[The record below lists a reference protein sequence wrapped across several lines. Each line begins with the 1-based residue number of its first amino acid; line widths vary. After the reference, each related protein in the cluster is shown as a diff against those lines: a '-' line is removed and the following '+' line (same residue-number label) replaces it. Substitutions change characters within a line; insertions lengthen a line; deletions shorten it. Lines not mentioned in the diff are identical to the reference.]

1 MVNAMTL
8 FFSAKKML
16 NVPAIYIA
24 LFSWITVFPPI
35 SWGFD
40 LSFVDDPVEVDG
52 QRYILDSEQGTL
64 VINGVTAVCDK
75 NPSEP
80 LPAGLLLTVVL
91 QRGGS
96 AVTTHTT
103 QLNSGWNCSSSS
115 HCVRPVSY
123 TYSLPEPGFM
133 DYNLRSADN
142 YDFQLTLAADG
153 TEANTDNNILSSQQF
168 AYTVF
173 SGKLFFG
180 AEQTT
185 LLSLTFSGTQYIDP
199 YLYPVLG
206 SSTATWDG
214 EYGSLAFN
222 GSGLVVRV
230 DDQQYGFTS
239 DLTVI
244 QGEIVFDD
252 INQSG
257 IGGLTVHLAS
267 TALTPAGVVD
277 SSPSLELPPGHSAHF
292 IDGNGEILAAGHSSL
307 TFSQSTHTENGLEV
321 DLPPI
326 ALHGP
331 GLPFYLKIAAQNNL
345 DILNGDSLDLSEAQ
359 IVYVQQ
365 GALTALAPDDT
376 RTQNGLPDNDIMF
389 SRGSSA
395 SAGLTSG
402 GLNGTVSFAGNSN
415 DSYNNRTSF
424 PLGSLGFSSFTVQ
437 LADSTIVSGSGLAEP
452 LFSLAVAPGCPDS
465 ACSEDLP
472 EDTVFTV
479 GSAGAGMLANG
490 AVGSRFDRLH
500 GPTISETASPLE
512 WGYFVPGADDQLHG
526 TFIRDDKVGGVWVL
540 PGFILNDTA
549 DETVSLPEA
558 LLGSAT
564 FSAPDQPSTW
574 HTLHAAEDTA
584 AVEGNGFFAGLNL
597 GPETFTNADPGVGT
611 LLDADMEIRFF
622 GNSIHVSMSD
632 QQKAKYVVR
641 RGGITGVF
649 NTTFT
654 GSANVYSY
662 DLAFSRF
669 SFRQDRNRIDN
680 HTLIDGE
687 LILHGNV
694 GGDEGMRVGFF
705 DLDLM
710 CNGSLGNGIIDSEP
724 EPTWPLCQN
733 DGDNDGRTDEGCHVL
748 SYWHMPILMTGMSFV
763 NNSEADADDA
773 DCPANP
779 KLLQLQTMNQVD
791 KLADPLQMIAAY
803 TPEGNLLHQN
813 LAGEVQTVLDKPV
826 IVEQDEPV
834 TELPGFK
841 IRLQKA
847 YLNQLTALAPDN
859 GFTVIAGLVDVPL
872 FNDVSVMTHVDN
884 NTSANFTDGS
894 LYIFGDDTDR
904 DTDFD
909 GLPNAEF
916 YNGQGVEDFRG
927 MLTNNE
933 VEGQPLPQFHYF
945 WPSTDLLDFSYYG
958 RYSEASVTS
967 EPKFKGIKK
976 VLHIFNVIDANGVPD
991 FITPEHTKFSF
1002 GASADFDAMKAAFAE
1017 VGNHIDGLNVFLAGL
1032 GVVGLDLE
1040 GMLAPMVDAM
1050 NDLHELTGG
1059 DLSSFLTDIL
1069 EEPLVAGVGLTD
1081 VQNMAQEIT
1090 QAHQA
1095 LFDLESII
1103 KSPVLAVQT
1112 GLEEI
1117 LAGNFSDP
1125 GWVDDYA
1132 AVAFYGSDRLLELT
1146 DIPSG
1151 FDMNA
1156 ARLRVEEFRRGL
1168 DQALDMTEEMLTT
1181 TSRTLRTLCD
1191 DDLCQQ
1197 GMLAQIDNKLVI
1209 AETAITTFY
1218 GFLPVGFSSYLINDA
1233 NNPIKQKINEA
1244 KGTISNARNKIQN
1257 FNIKS
1262 VLAAMQ
1268 TAAMT
1273 AGVQLDHSLMSDTEK
1288 NLEALKQSING
1299 LLDSLSQRI
1308 VQVEANFDRSFDET
1322 PVDEMLVEAL
1332 QDLATLKAKITQ
1344 AHNAV
1349 TEVKTRILYLTNEA
1363 PDRIDQIR
1371 SVLAMLRHLVDED
1384 EPLPTDA
1391 DWDSCMNRSKKQFDD
1406 AAKEMNRVWGGR
1418 NVAAC
1423 ATGENSGACFKAVFG
1438 PNVVG
1443 LAQWMTKPLLADDDL
1458 EDAFN
1463 GIINN
1468 ITSAL
1473 PLPTDKDIT
1482 NMIVSAILDNAA
1494 VQAVNQAFYALYS
1507 PIRDELDDIA
1517 THVTMVVNKTI
1528 TDLAAAV
1535 DHALGDALATLVP
1548 MGPEGDDNPLAMLSA
1563 AKMNGYALIGQDE
1576 LERLHLDFEFK
1587 LKPDPKKPIT
1597 FYVGFD
1603 VSAWGAENG
1612 KGGCDEGVAGDYY
1625 DVKISTRDVSAAML
1639 GADVGIKQAFFGMT
1653 IAGTPPEDFPLSG
1666 VSPCPIG
1673 IFGGLYTVGGF
1684 DFKAMTLEDL
1694 GFELGFGTSEAY
1706 LGATGRG
1713 SFDSFSISMA
1723 AFYLGKSC
1731 DAGVITRLDKD
1742 VGNFIK
1748 LEENQPLLGAYV
1760 RGGVE
1765 IPLYTYGCPCE
1776 IGAGIDV
1783 GGWYFTKPKET
1794 FGGLLGG
1801 SLYGKLGCVGN
1812 LKGKILCMLEPSGDK
1827 VKYSGTAWAAAGV
1840 GMCSMNK
1847 WQTVTDVRADGP
1859 LCFTADTTFGVSYI
1873 DEFELAE
1880 PDVRCCN

>member
-8 FFSAKKML
+8 FFSVKKML
-16 NVPAIYIA
+16 NVPALYIA
-24 LFSWITVFPPI
+24 LFSWITVFPST

-52 QRYILDSEQGTL
+52 QRYILNGEQGTL

-75 NPSEP
+75 NPQEP

-96 AVTTHTT
+96 AVTTHTI
-103 QLNSGWNCSSSS
+103 QLNSGWNCSTSS
-115 HCVRPVSY
+115 HCVHPVSY

-133 DYNLRSADN
+133 DNNLRSADN
-142 YDFQLTLAADG
+142 YDFQLTLSADG
-153 TEANTDNNILSSQQF
+153 TDANTDNNLLTSQQF
-168 AYTVF
+168 DYTVF
-173 SGKLFFG
+173 SGNLFFG
-180 AEQTT
+180 GEQTT
-185 LLSLTFSGTQYIDP
+185 LQSLTFSGSQYIYP
-199 YLYPVLG
+199 YYYPVLG

-257 IGGLTVHLAS
+257 IGDLTVHLAS

-321 DLPPI
+321 NLPPI
-326 ALHGP
+326 ALHGS

-345 DILNGDSLDLSEAQ
+345 DILNGDSLDLSGAQ
-359 IVYVQQ
+359 IIYVQQ

-395 SAGLTSG
+395 SVGLTSG
-402 GLNGTVSFAGNSN
+402 GLNGTVSFEGNSN

-437 LADSTIVSGSGLAEP
+437 LADSTIVSGSGLADP
-452 LFSLAVAPGCPDS
+452 QFSLAVAPGCPDS

-490 AVGSRFDRLH
+490 AVGSRFDQLH

-512 WGYFVPGADDQLHG
+512 WGYFIPGTDDQLHG

-574 HTLHAAEDTA
+574 HTLHTADDTA

-622 GNSIHVSMSD
+622 GNNDHVLLSD

-654 GSANVYSY
+654 GSANVYGY

-669 SFRQDRNRIDN
+669 SFRQDRNRIDH

-687 LILHGNV
+687 LTLHGNV

-705 DLDLM
+705 DLNLM

-733 DGDNDGRTDEGCHVL
+733 DDDNDGRTDEGCHVL

-763 NNSEADADDA
+763 NNSDTDVDNAV
-773 DCPANP
+773 CPANP

-826 IVEQDEPV
+826 TDPD
-834 TELPGFK
+834 LPGFK

-847 YLNQLTALAPDN
+847 YLNQLTANAPEN
-859 GFTVIAGLVDVPL
+859 GFAVIAGLMDVPL

-884 NTSANFTDGS
+884 NTPTNTTDGV
-894 LYIFGDDTDR
+894 LYVFGDDTIN

-909 GLPNAEF
+909 GVPSPYTSL
-916 YNGQGVEDFRG
+916 EDFRG
-927 MLTNNE
+927 TLTDNNVKE
-933 VEGQPLPQFHYF
+933 QPLPQFHYF
-945 WPSTDLLDFSYYG
+945 WPSSDLLDFSYYG
-958 RYSEASVTS
+958 RYSGASVTS
-967 EPKFKGIKK
+967 EPKFNGIKK
-976 VLHIFNVIDANGVPD
+976 ELNIFNVITANGVPD
-991 FITPEHTKFSF
+991 FITPKHTKFSF

-1059 DLSSFLTDIL
+1059 DLSSFLTDTL
-1069 EEPLVAGVGLTD
+1069 KEPLADGEGLTD
-1081 VQNMAQEIT
+1081 VQDMAQKIT

-1103 KSPVLAVQT
+1103 KSPVLALQT

-1117 LAGNFSDP
+1117 LIGNFSDP
-1125 GWVDDYA
+1125 DWIDDYA
-1132 AVAFYGSDRLLELT
+1132 AVAFYDPDRLLEL
-1146 DIPSG
+1146 DIPAG

-1156 ARLRVEEFRRGL
+1156 AQLRVEEFRLGL
-1168 DQALDMTEEMLTT
+1168 DQTLGMTDEMLTT
-1181 TSRTLRTLCD
+1181 ISRTLRTLCD
-1191 DDLCQQ
+1191 DDQCAQ
-1197 GMLAQIDNKLVI
+1197 GTLTQIDTNLND
-1209 AETAITTFY
+1209 AGDAIDTFNSY
-1218 GFLPVGFSSYLINDA
+1218 LPNGFSAYLINNAD
-1233 NNPIKQKINEA
+1233 NPIKQKINQA
-1244 KGTISNARNKIQN
+1244 KGIVSNARNKIKS
-1257 FNIKS
+1257 FNVKS

-1268 TAAMT
+1268 TAAT
-1273 AGVQLDHSLMSDTEK
+1273 AAGVQLDHSLMSDTEK

-1299 LLDSLSQRI
+1299 LLDSLEQR
-1308 VQVEANFDRSFDET
+1308 VTQVESNFDRSFDET

-1332 QDLATLKAKITQ
+1332 RNLDILKDKITQ
-1344 AHNAV
+1344 AHRAV
-1349 TEVKTRILYLTNEA
+1349 TQIKTRILYLTNEA
-1363 PDRIDQIR
+1363 PKRIDQIR
-1371 SVLAMLRHLVDED
+1371 PVLAMLRDLVDED
-1384 EPLPTDA
+1384 ESLPSGTDWA
-1391 DWDSCMNRSKKQFDD
+1391 SCMSLSKKRFDA

-1423 ATGENSGACFKAVFG
+1423 ATGEDSGACFKAVFG

-1443 LAQWMTKPLLADDDL
+1443 LAQWMTKPLLANDDL
-1458 EDAFN
+1458 EDRLN
-1463 GIINN
+1463 EIKDN

-1473 PLPTDKDIT
+1473 PLPTDEDIT
-1482 NMIVSAILDNAA
+1482 NMIVSAILNNAA

-1535 DHALGDALATLVP
+1535 DHALGDALATVVP
-1548 MGPEGDDNPLAMLSA
+1548 MGPEPEGNDDKNPLAMLSA

-1612 KGGCDEGVAGDYY
+1612 KGGCTEGVAGDYY

-1639 GADVGIKQAFFGMT
+1639 GADVGIRQAFFGMT
-1653 IAGTPPEDFPLSG
+1653 IAGTPPEGFPVSG

-1742 VGNFIK
+1742 VGNFIN
-1748 LEENQPLLGAYV
+1748 LTEGQPLLGAYV

-1783 GGWYFTKPKET
+1783 GGWYFTKPKKT

-1801 SLYGKLGCVGN
+1801 SLFGKLGCVGY
-1812 LKGKILCMLEPSGDK
+1812 LKGKILCMLEPAGDK

-1840 GMCSMNK
+1840 GVCSINK
-1847 WQTVTDVRADGP
+1847 WQTVDDVRADGP
-1859 LCFTADTTFGVSYI
+1859 FCFTADTTFGVSYI

-1880 PDVRCCN
+1880 PDVSCCN